1 MEKFDLQF
9 KTEILLAESLSSDFN
24 SKKYID
30 WAICLLQN
38 EYKNENLYILA
49 GLDNEDLRIIE
60 KYFRKACSDLDVT
73 VDIDEYKLFEK
84 YFIHIIK
91 QALKNR
97 SELIGTIMKLGEII
111 YNTSYYENK
120 HFDFLNLYDEVE
132 DLTGL
137 TLEEYSIAE
146 FKSFLNEIEQ

>member
-9 KTEILLAESLSSDFN
+9 KTEILLAESLFSDFN

-60 KYFRKACSDLDVT
+60 MYFKKACSDLDVT
-73 VDIDEYKLFEK
+73 VDIDEYKLFDK
-84 YFIHIIK
+84 YY
-91 QALKNR
+91 
-97 SELIGTIMKLGEII
+97 T
-111 YNTSYYENK
+111 YYK
-120 HFDFLNLYDEVE
+120 
-132 DLTGL
+132 GG
-137 TLEEYSIAE
+137 S
-146 FKSFLNEIEQ
+146 KR